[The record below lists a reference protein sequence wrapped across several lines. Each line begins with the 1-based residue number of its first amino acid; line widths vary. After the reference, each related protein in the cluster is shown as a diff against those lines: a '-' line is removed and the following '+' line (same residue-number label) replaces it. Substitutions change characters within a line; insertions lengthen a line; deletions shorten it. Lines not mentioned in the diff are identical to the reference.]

1 MGCWLPSAHPL
12 HVVTY
17 THLLGLQVRRQ
28 HMERCTSFLVD
39 ELDVVDRGQAGDRI
53 FFVSAKEALN
63 ARIQKAQG
71 MPEGGD
77 HGTNFLLSLV
87 ETFGL
92 VLSQL
97 VESSSETE
105 VVKRASSEQLFAP
118 WPEFS
123 QVSSQLGFV
132 SFHHF
137 PLLPK

>member
-1 MGCWLPSAHPL
+1 MARLVLRLVTREHRWWEMVRLPPL
-12 HVVTY
+12 VTD
-17 THLLGLQVRRQ
+17 TPLLGLQVRRQ

-77 HGTNFLLSLV
+77 SETNFLFSLMF

-92 VLSQL
+92 MLSADR
-97 VESSSETE
+97 
-105 VVKRASSEQLFAP
+105 K
-118 WPEFS
+118 
-123 QVSSQLGFV
+123 
-132 SFHHF
+132 
-137 PLLPK
+137 

>member
-1 MGCWLPSAHPL
+1 
-12 HVVTY
+12 
-17 THLLGLQVRRQ
+17 
-28 HMERCTSFLVD
+28 MERCTSFLVD

-123 QVSSQLGFV
+123 QVSQSAWLCEFSPFSSSAKVISGLMLCD
-132 SFHHF
+132 S
-137 PLLPK
+137 PRGRSCRRLSSEDA